1 MNDTDWFLYV
11 IELSDCGGNKMDA
24 NNILKEILEGESAK

>member
-1 MNDTDWFLYV
+1 MLG

-24 NNILKEILEGESAK
+24 KNITLKEILEGESAK